1 MIVQG
6 NMTETSQEVIVGIPP
21 ILRAVQRPPR
31 PKNNINVLSFK
42 DLKSIVSSNLF
53 TSSLTRTTLKMS
65 FIISE

>member
-21 ILRAVQRPPR
+21 ILRAAQRPPR

-42 DLKSIVSSNLF
+42 DLKSISIF
-53 TSSLTRTTLKMS
+53 
-65 FIISE
+65 